1 MLVLHA
7 QDGDISPG
15 LALVHSQ
22 RDFSMFQHCGTEQL
36 RFPLPRGREPPLV
49 LLDSAYQAGVF
60 GQKCVGKWE
69 KKLLV
74 VIFLPL
80 PTKGST
86 NFSTTLSSRDCMAGL
101 PSSLPRYGGAIQQ
114 VFAFDICCQ
123 PKLDTKF
130 IRLVKRVLSELAL
143 LFSR

>member
-60 GQKCVGKWE
+60 GQKCV
-69 KKLLV
+69 
-74 VIFLPL
+74 PL